1 MRRFG
6 WLFLVVAVVAGGAVA
21 AVPRPPVKLVVRS
34 AVEYLPVEDPFPI
47 RRVRGND
54 SRLPELLKELEPGPI
69 VRLPRAEFESRVR
82 AAGRVVAATKQTAR
96 VVDAMYFAELD
107 GAELTGTAEIGIL
120 NGRGVTGF
128 TPLDPL
134 RLAVRSAKWAD
145 GSEAILAVPPG
156 ANAPAVWMDRDG
168 RRVLQLGWSLAG
180 TTEPGERRFELRVPH
195 CATSALELLLPA
207 KQIPTASSDVLL
219 TGPFTAPGKPA
230 LRLWRLRFGGRS
242 KVEFAIR
249 ADGMAG
255 SIAEAKL
262 AAKYELT
269 SGQLTAAF
277 EYELHPARGS
287 VSEWAFM
294 ADPGLRITDVVAN
307 NRAGWTVDPPAMPN
321 GPRRVRVSL
330 RQPGPG
336 GKVLISAVAPFPD
349 PNRPTDSLP
358 TIRPLNA
365 VLNDEKLQIRVAAGL
380 KLDSWAPGDYRL
392 TESIALPGLLP
403 GAVDSFRV
411 LSLVGTLLPP
421 GTDVA
426 FRRMP
431 SLRTVPA
438 EVEFTTL
445 ERLEWKLDPTKS
457 VLVASVDVRV
467 RRGALFQLAVHLPP
481 GFVLD
486 RSAVGPEELVSYVS
500 PPVADVQTVEFARPL
515 LIGQHATLRLDCRGP
530 GVFPGT
536 PQIFPVFAVS
546 GAAER
551 DGWLSLTAA
560 PEWKVVPQAGAGATP
575 GGLWAWL
582 TTDAPADARTIYV
595 FRGKEPEGTATLVPA
610 IPAVAADALVRVDT
624 GGGKWTA
631 TTRFTLTAA
640 DGVVPTLAVFVPGFG
655 TENRTWKLLDHTNT
669 ITDAIPVSRLLD
681 RLPLLTPFD
690 LRSALA
696 GVGARERMN
705 GTIWVVRFA
714 RPLSGTVAIETTASG
729 PAESDKAVS
738 LPVPRLLGAKQTIQA
753 EPAPALQNRTELTVG
768 GDWVRVQKV
777 SRSSIG
783 PPPVSDAYLV
793 TVVRQPNDVL
803 AAFGGT
809 VRDSRGEPIRLTLP
823 PGADVHGVC
832 VAGRWL
838 NPASCAR
845 CEADGMLR
853 VPLPAAPSVRFEV
866 RYRLSGTTSW
876 PTSRVNS
883 PMPTIQGSEL
893 PVTRWWAF
901 ADGTLPGWPARPWDA
916 TTDQPPLLGGPL
928 VSGEPVA
935 FVARSDDEWVRVGT
949 ARTADALASAFAAGM
964 VVFGLWVARRRRA
977 RGTMILGIAVA
988 LSLLIA
994 EVGPPWWARVAWP
1007 PLVAAT
1013 AMLAVALTAIARHG
1027 RAVGSAVMAGAVAS
1041 LLFVLFSSF
1050 TALAQPPAP
1059 ATVLIFTDAEGR
1071 EEVVAARV
1079 FLDRLDA
1086 LARPAIPAAVVTSAE
1101 YDVRADESGA
1111 HVGAKLI
1118 VYAFRSSDNVVSL
1131 PLGDAR
1137 LERVTVNGK
1146 VAFPTAA
1153 RPDIYTVALPGAGRH
1168 EVELRFAATVATTG
1182 PERELRF
1189 GVPEVP
1195 RTKLTASLPGAARQP
1210 QIVGRAGRLTIAT
1223 GGERTTLETDVG
1235 AVKMIHLRWR
1245 EGAGGASVVK
1255 VREGCVWDITE
1266 AGASLTAAYL
1276 VRVEQ
1281 GTLAGLR
1288 FDIPSE
1294 LEVLRVAARAL
1305 DTPVAP
1311 IPLRDWALAAEKGRS
1326 RLLRVDFQNPI
1337 AGRLLIVVECTP
1349 RNPTTRQPLLR
1360 FPHVNFGNVTGETEA
1375 VYGLRGS
1382 RVVIDG
1388 VGLGGVIDFPPDAL
1402 KDFAAVPDL
1411 RLDPNNPV
1419 RAFRPVQGG
1428 TAELRPMLHV
1438 SEPLAVKT
1446 TTTWHAGPHRAD
1458 ATGTVAWTGK
1468 EPLPLLEF
1476 TMPGARMLEIRGA
1489 DVVAWNQ
1496 SGAKVQVWLR
1506 GVRDGTIEWTATLT
1520 PAPTGKPI
1528 PDSVRF
1534 DPLHPHVLNARVVSD
1549 EVRVRPIAGWTVKVD
1564 RSRGWQ
1570 MTSTSRGE
1578 LRFRTELPAAPELRV
1593 QIIGH

>member
-1 MRRFG
+1 MRVG
-6 WLFLVVAVVAGGAVA
+6 WLILVVAVVAGGAIA
-21 AVPRPPVKLVVRS
+21 AVPRPSVKTVVRT
-34 AVEYLPVEDPFPI
+34 AVDGLPVEDPFPI

-54 SRLPELLKELEPGPI
+54 SRLPELLKELESGPI

-82 AAGRVVAATKQTAR
+82 AAGRAVAATRNTAR
-96 VVDAMYFAELD
+96 VVDAVYFAELD
-107 GAELTGTAEIGIL
+107 GAELIGTSEIGIL
-120 NGRGVTGF
+120 NSHGATGIM
-128 TPLDPL
+128 PLDPL

-145 GSEAILAVPPG
+145 GGEAILAVPTG
-156 ANAPAVWMDRDG
+156 ASAPAVWMDRNG
-168 RRVLQLGWSLAG
+168 RRVLHLDWSLAG
-180 TTEPGERRFELRVPH
+180 TTEPGERRFELRVPP
-195 CATSALELLLPA
+195 CPTSALELLLPA

-219 TGPFTAPGKPA
+219 TGPFAAPGKPA

-242 KVEFAIR
+242 KVEFAVR

-262 AAKYELT
+262 SAKYELT

-287 VSEWAFM
+287 VSEWAFV

-307 NRAGWTVDPPAMPN
+307 NRAGWTVDPPATPN

-349 PNRPTDSLP
+349 ANRPTDSLP

-365 VLNDEKLQIRVAAGL
+365 VLTDEKLQIRVASGL
-380 KLDSWAPGDYRL
+380 KVDAWNPGDYRL
-392 TESIALPGLLP
+392 TESVSLAGILPGTT
-403 GAVDSFRV
+403 DSFRV
-411 LSLVGTLLPP
+411 LSLVGTLLAP
-421 GTDVA
+421 GTDVD

-438 EVEFTTL
+438 EVDFTTI
-445 ERLEWKLDPTKS
+445 ERLEWKLDPAKS

-467 RRGALFQLAVHLPP
+467 RRGALFQLAVYLPP

-486 RSAVGPEELVSYVS
+486 RSTIGPEELVSYVS
-500 PPVADVQTVEFARPL
+500 PPVAGVQLVEFARPL

-530 GVFPGT
+530 GVLPGT
-536 PQIFPVFAVS
+536 PQTFPAFMVS

-560 PEWKVVPQAGAGATP
+560 PEWKVVPQAGAGAIP

-582 TTDAPADARTIYV
+582 TTDAPADARAVYV
-595 FRGKEPEGTATLVPA
+595 FRGKEPEGTATLLA
-610 IPAVAADALVRVDT
+610 ATPAVAADALVLVDT
-624 GGGKWTA
+624 RGAKWTA
-631 TTRFTLTAA
+631 TTRFTLTTAA
-640 DGVVPTLAVFVPGFG
+640 GAVPALAAFVPGFDS
-655 TENRTWKLLDHTNT
+655 ENRTWKILDHTNAV
-669 ITDAIPVSRLLD
+669 TDAIPVPRELLNWVPM
-681 RLPLLTPFD
+681 LAPFD
-690 LRSALA
+690 LRSSLA
-696 GVGARERMN
+696 GAGAAERAN
-705 GTIWVVRFA
+705 GTLWVLRFA
-714 RPLSGTVAIETTASG
+714 RPLAGTVTIETTASG
-729 PAESDKAVS
+729 PAQSDKAVL
-738 LPVPRLLGAKQTIQA
+738 LPVPHLLGTKQTIRT
-753 EPAPALQNRTELTVG
+753 EPAPALQNRAELAVS
-768 GDWVRVQKV
+768 GDWVRVQKIA
-777 SRSSIG
+777 RSSIG

-793 TVVRQPNDVL
+793 TIVRQSNDVL

-809 VRDSRGEPIRLTLP
+809 VRDSHGEPIRLTLP
-823 PGADVHGVC
+823 QGAEVRGVC

-838 NPASCAR
+838 TPASCVR
-845 CEADGMLR
+845 CEADSMLR
-853 VPLPAAPSVRFEV
+853 VPLPAAPMVRFEV
-866 RYRLSGTTSW
+866 RYRLSVATSW
-876 PTSRVNS
+876 PTNRVDS
-883 PMPTIQGSEL
+883 PMPSVLGGEL
-893 PVTRWWAF
+893 PVTRWWGF
-901 ADGTLPGWPARPWDA
+901 AAGTLPGWPARPWDA

-928 VSGEPVA
+928 VSGEPLA
-935 FVARSDDEWVRVGT
+935 FIARSDDEWVRVGT
-949 ARTADALASAFAAGM
+949 ARTADALAAALAAGM
-964 VVFGLWVARRRRA
+964 VVLGLWVTRRRQA
-977 RGTMILGIAVA
+977 RGSTLLGMAAA
-988 LSLLIA
+988 LAFLTV

-1007 PLVAAT
+1007 PLIAAT
-1013 AMLAVALTAIARHG
+1013 GMLAVALAALARR
-1027 RAVGSAVMAGAVAS
+1027 RAVDSAVMAGANAS

-1050 TALAQPPAP
+1050 TAFAQPPAP
-1059 ATVLIFTDAEGR
+1059 ATVLIVAGDEGR

-1079 FLDRLDA
+1079 LLDRLDA
-1086 LARPAIPAAVVTSAE
+1086 LARPTVPAAVVTSAE

-1111 HVGAKLI
+1111 HVSAKLI
-1118 VYAFRSSDNVVSL
+1118 VYTFRSSDNAVSL

-1146 VAFPTAA
+1146 VAFPTAV
-1153 RPDIYTVALPGAGRH
+1153 RPDTYTVALPAAGRH
-1168 EVELRFAATVATTG
+1168 EVELRFAATVTTTG

-1210 QIVGRAGRLTIAT
+1210 QVVGRLGRLAITP
-1223 GGERTTLETDVG
+1223 GGERTTLEADVG

-1245 EGAGGASVVK
+1245 EGAGGAGVVK

-1266 AGASLTAAYL
+1266 AGANLTAAYL

-1281 GTLAGLR
+1281 GTVAGLR
-1288 FDIPSE
+1288 FDVPSE
-1294 LEVLRVAARAL
+1294 LEVLRVVARAL
-1305 DTPVAP
+1305 DAPVVP
-1311 IPLRDWALAAEKGRS
+1311 IPLRDWMLAAEKGRS
-1326 RLLRVDFQNPI
+1326 RQLRVDFQNPT
-1337 AGRLLIVVECTP
+1337 AGRILVVVECAP
-1349 RNPTTRQPLLR
+1349 RNPITRQPLLR

-1382 RVVIDG
+1382 HVVIDG

-1402 KDFAAVPDL
+1402 KDFASVPDL

-1419 RAFRPVQGG
+1419 RVFRPVQGG
-1428 TAELRPMLHV
+1428 TAELRPTLHV
-1438 SEPLAVKT
+1438 GDLLAAKT

-1458 ATGTVAWTGK
+1458 ATGTVAWTAK

-1476 TMPGARMLEIRGA
+1476 TLPGAKVLEVRGA
-1489 DVVAWNQ
+1489 DVVGWNQ

-1506 GVRDGTIEWTATLT
+1506 GVREGTIEWTATLT
-1520 PAPTGKPI
+1520 PAPAGKPI

-1534 DPLHPHVLNARVVSD
+1534 DPFHPHVLNARVVAD
-1549 EVRVRPIAGWTVKVD
+1549 EVRVRAIAGWTVKVD
-1564 RSRGWQ
+1564 RSRGWR
-1570 MTSTSRGE
+1570 MTSPTRGE

-1593 QIIGH
+1593 QLIDH